1 MSTLYLTLRTRSV
14 HLDNGALVVAT
25 EDEQQNRQS
34 TRILLRDIS
43 RVVVSGSPNITIPA
57 LKTLCK
63 EKIPL
68 ALVSS
73 RGHWCGEVS
82 GIVSNNA
89 ERRISQYRHYV
100 QGENSRLRFS
110 LPLISA
116 KISNQRHVL
125 RRLSNRYACGG
136 ECALSLKQLDSLR
149 EMLLRTDVL
158 SHVCGIEGFAAAEY
172 FGALARFFPQELPF
186 VERSRR
192 PPKNAA
198 NALLSFSYTI
208 VGSEVEFAIRC
219 HGLDPA
225 IGFLHSVAPGRASLA
240 LDLLEPLRPSID
252 AFVLS
257 LLNRKIFT
265 GKDFRFSSED
275 FGTYLTEASHG
286 KFFEHYEKAM
296 TRRFMFS
303 PTGTHLNIR
312 AVIDWQ
318 ICRYLQCLSDERG
331 TPEFFK
337 IPQ

>member
-1 MSTLYLTLRTRSV
+1 MSTLYLTFRTRSV
-14 HLDNGALVVAT
+14 HLDNGALVVTT
-25 EDEQQNRQS
+25 EDEQQNRQD
-34 TRILLRDIS
+34 TRILLRNIS

-73 RGHWCGEVS
+73 RGHWFGEVS

-89 ERRISQYRHYV
+89 ERRIAQYRHYLR
-100 QGENSRLRFS
+100 GEASCLRFS
-110 LPLISA
+110 RPLIAS
-116 KISNQRHVL
+116 KIGNQRYIL
-125 RRLSNRYACGG
+125 RRLSNRHACTD
-136 ECALSLKQLDSLR
+136 ECAASLKQLALLR
-149 EMLLRTDVL
+149 EMLLGANTL
-158 SHVCGIEGFAAAEY
+158 SHVRGIEGFAAAEY
-172 FGALARFFPQELPF
+172 FEAIARFFPQELPF

-192 PPKNAA
+192 PPKNGA

-208 VGSEVEFAIRC
+208 VGSEVEFAIRL

-225 IGFLHSVAPGRASLA
+225 ISFLHSIEPGRASLA

-265 GKDFRFSSED
+265 EKDFRFSPED
-275 FGTYLTEASHG
+275 FGTYLTEESHG

-312 AVIDWQ
+312 SVIEWQ
-318 ICRYLQCLSDERG
+318 ICRYLQSLADEKCV
-331 TPEFFK
+331 PEFFR

>member
-1 MSTLYLTLRTRSV
+1 MSTLYLTFRTRSV
-14 HLDNGALVVAT
+14 HLDNGALVVTT
-25 EDEQQNRQS
+25 EDERSNRRD
-34 TRILLRDIS
+34 TRILLSDIS

-73 RGHWCGEVS
+73 RGRWIGELS

-89 ERRISQYRHYV
+89 ERRIAQYRHCV
-100 QGENSRLRFS
+100 NGDLPRLKFAI
-110 LPLISA
+110 PLISA

-125 RRLSNRYACGG
+125 RRLSNRYGCMAECG
-136 ECALSLKQLDSLR
+136 LVLRQLA
-149 EMLLRTDVL
+149 LLRDMLSRSNTL
-158 SHVCGIEGFAAAEY
+158 SHVRGIEGFAAAEY
-172 FGALARFFPQELPF
+172 FGAVSLFFPRELPF

-198 NALLSFSYTI
+198 NALLSFAYTI
-208 VGSEVEFAIRC
+208 VGSEVEFAIRV

-225 IGFLHSVAPGRASLA
+225 IGFLHSLEPGRASLA
-240 LDLLEPLRPSID
+240 LDLLDPLRPSID
-252 AFVLS
+252 AFALS

-265 GKDFRFSSED
+265 EKDFRFSSED
-275 FGTYLTEASHG
+275 SGTYLTEESHG

-296 TRRFMFS
+296 TRRFMFA

-318 ICRYLQCLSDERG
+318 ICRYLQSLADEKCV
-331 TPEFFK
+331 PEFFR